1 MHTHSDQGVSPPRL
15 SKAQELYASA
25 LSAHVTSLG
34 PTSPPPGAALPTPP
48 SAGIMSVSMSQPV
61 YSSVLPASA
70 ALPSV
75 GTQLY
80 RPQQSSSPQTAA
92 SPASP
97 PVGAALPTP
106 PGVYATGSM
115 HSASPPASNVQYSP
129 QAFAAPIP
137 ILQGAPARPV
147 SGNPGYQQPTIYS
160 QPLSLQPQS
169 QPPKPTRTSFFG
181 SPRHTAAPTTF
192 TPLYTLPPQPLL
204 SPLPTDPSPRKLQIN
219 ATTTVKAL
227 KKVGKAMVNFA
238 GGAIQVTTGVPV
250 KTLLSNEVASALGN
264 LLNSINNNNI
274 NTDNG
279 NGNDTNTDALG
290 LGLGILQTNLQ
301 AAAMQQTT
309 SLGQVASPGQGQI
322 GLVGQGV
329 PGQVMP
335 NGQVYANNAL
345 LQTQLGTTGVGVQ
358 NQQAQTGYLQG
369 INQFQ
374 QSAPAPGFMAQAQHA
389 TAQVHLQQGHQAYQQ
404 PQYPPAPGP
413 HTPPT
418 QAQTHQPQPQ
428 YQHQTPS
435 PPTNPTSPVYTPSL
449 IQTRTPTSPSSVHA
463 AMTPMPYPIP
473 TSPPPTSPP
482 PSAHA
487 HTYIPSSYPHA
498 LPYAPHHP
506 QSPSTSIPQP
516 PRPQPETHVP
526 NSSGYTSA
534 SVPTP
539 PLGRV
544 STLSLS
550 QRQGQGQGQGQV
562 YELPVPEHAAS
573 ASSPPPSTAMQDQ
586 VLSAGVGAT
595 MPSHTN
601 HGAPPPGYSTSV
613 HLSGFV
619 SGAIQSQPQSQPQP
633 TLTTSTGSAQG
644 TRPPPV
650 NVSSQLSFL
659 IQYGTLNGMMGYVY
673 IGGYAVWTCASSS
686 RRYAPIFRFP
696 SSSASSCEP
705 TTTPAPAPASHDI
718 PTTTTT
724 TTSTTPSPSP
734 SPSNPTPT
742 NIPHG
747 KHRTDPP
754 STITDP

>member
-1 MHTHSDQGVSPPRL
+1 MSNSVSPPRL

-106 PGVYATGSM
+106 PGVYATGSL

-160 QPLSLQPQS
+160 QPLPQP

-204 SPLPTDPSPRKLQIN
+204 SPLPTEPSPRKLQIN

-250 KTLLSNEVASALGN
+250 KTLLSSEVASALGN
-264 LLNSINNNNI
+264 LLNSINNNNN

-301 AAAMQQTT
+301 AVLQGAPNADYGAVIQALIVQQQAQQQNQQSLLSQQQQQQQGAAALSPPPPAIDYTRLITELQRIQAAMQQTT

-374 QSAPAPGFMAQAQHA
+374 QSAPAPGSMAQVQHA

-449 IQTRTPTSPSSVHA
+449 IHTRTPTSPSSVHA
-463 AMTPMPYPIP
+463 AITPMPYPTP
-473 TSPPPTSPP
+473 TSPPPTSSPVP
-482 PSAHA
+482 AQ
-487 HTYIPSSYPHA
+487 TYPYPHA

-516 PRPQPETHVP
+516 PRPQPDTQHVP

-534 SVPTP
+534 SASASVPTP
-539 PLGRV
+539 LLGRV

-550 QRQGQGQGQGQV
+550 QRQGQGQGQV

-595 MPSHTN
+595 MPSHTTQ
-601 HGAPPPGYSTSV
+601 GAPPPGYSTSV
-613 HLSGFV
+613 HLSGSV
-619 SGAIQSQPQSQPQP
+619 SAAVQPRPQPQPQP
-633 TLTTSTGSAQG
+633 TLMTSTGSAQS

-650 NVSSQLSFL
+650 N
-659 IQYGTLNGMMGYVY
+659 
-673 IGGYAVWTCASSS
+673 
-686 RRYAPIFRFP
+686 
-696 SSSASSCEP
+696 
-705 TTTPAPAPASHDI
+705 
-718 PTTTTT
+718 
-724 TTSTTPSPSP
+724 
-734 SPSNPTPT
+734 
-742 NIPHG
+742 
-747 KHRTDPP
+747 
-754 STITDP
+754 